1 MRGLGKLI
9 RIEALLYL
17 REPIA
22 AFFTLVFPIL
32 LLVLFGSIYGNKP
45 NPFFGG
51 RGTVD
56 ASTPAYIALIIGS
69 TALMAIPIG
78 LGTYRERGILRRL
91 KATPLRPGGIIAAE
105 IAVHY
110 AMTLLG
116 TVLLIATAVLAY
128 GMRFGGDVLS
138 VFLAFSLSVLS
149 FFAVGFLVA
158 SLAPT
163 ARVAYVIGMLLYFPN
178 IFLSGAA
185 LPKEMFPPAIRTI
198 SKFIPMTHIVSL
210 LQGLWIGEPWGRHLV
225 EVAVL
230 GGLLAAGTL
239 VSAAAFRWE

>member
-1 MRGLGKLI
+1 VKGLWKLT
-9 RIEALLYL
+9 RMEALLYI
-17 REPIA
+17 REPMA
-22 AFFTLVFPIL
+22 SFFTLVFPIL

-45 NPFFGG
+45 SLFFGG

-56 ASTPAYIALIIGS
+56 VSTPAYIGIIIGS

-91 KATPLRPGGIIAAE
+91 KATPLRPSGIIVAE

-110 AMTLLG
+110 AMTFLG
-116 TVLLIATAVLAY
+116 AALLIVTARLAY
-128 GMRFGGDVLS
+128 GLHFAGNPFIL
-138 VFLAFSLSVLS
+138 FLAFSLSALS

-163 ARVAYVIGMLLYFPN
+163 ARVAYVIGMLFYFPN
-178 IFLSGAA
+178 IFLSGAT
-185 LPKEMFPPAIRTI
+185 LPKEMFPPTIRAVAR
-198 SKFIPMTHIVSL
+198 FVPMTHIVSL
-210 LQGLWIGEPWGRHLV
+210 LQGLWFGDPWGKHIV

-230 GGLLAAGTL
+230 GGLLAAGAF
-239 VSAAAFRWE
+239 VSALTFRWE